1 MSKLL
6 SSVLLLSLFLFSA
19 CSTHEEKLPSNVK
32 SFEDEDR
39 LAIFALYASQQGD
52 ANSTISIF
60 EVLYEKSG
68 KKEYRDEELITLIQS
83 HQNERALKKIAIYRS
98 ELDDGVIDVKLER
111 LNIAA
116 LMELKRFD
124 EAKDKALALVEYT
137 KDEADYQQVAS
148 IYLIQGR
155 YEIALKYLQSAYAIN
170 YNEKVLDKMA
180 IILYVNL
187 NRKQEAISYL
197 ETHMRLHGCS
207 EITCMRLGSFY
218 SEENNID
225 GMLRIYTRL
234 YDNTKD
240 KKYAQTVVKLYTYKK
255 ETIALIGFLEESGA
269 DDVLLLQL
277 YTRTKNYPKVV
288 SLSDKLYAQESDP
301 YYLGQSAIFEY
312 EGAKDKNSEKMINS
326 VMHKLETVIESS
338 DDPMYLNYL
347 GYLLIDHDIDVK
359 QGMAYVREALKV
371 ESESPFYLDS
381 LAWGYYKQGQCKK
394 ALEIMKKVRVNL
406 GKDDPEV
413 SSHVKAIKKCI
424 KKEGKK
430 K

>member
-6 SSVLLLSLFLFSA
+6 SFILLSSLFLFTA
-19 CSTHEEKLPSNVK
+19 CSTHENKLPSNAK

-39 LAIFALYASQQGD
+39 LVIFALYAKQQGD

-68 KKEYRDEELITLIQS
+68 KTEYRDEELVTLIQS
-83 HQNERALKKIAIYRS
+83 RQNQRALDKIAIYKA
-98 ELDDGVIDVKLER
+98 ELDEDVVDVKLER
-111 LNIAA
+111 LKIAA
-116 LMELKRFD
+116 LMELKEFE
-124 EAKDKALALVEYT
+124 EAKVTALALLEHT
-137 KDEADYQQVAS
+137 KAEPDYQQVAS

-155 YEIALKYLQSAYAIN
+155 YEIALKYLQSAYALN
-170 YNEKVLDKMA
+170 YNEKILDRMT

-187 NRKQEAISYL
+187 DRKQEAISYL
-197 ETHMRLHGCS
+197 ETHMRLNGCS

-225 GMLRIYTRL
+225 GMLRIYTNL

-240 KKYAQTVVKLYTYKK
+240 KKYAETVVKLYTYKK
-255 ETIALIGFLEESGA
+255 ETIALISFLEKSGT

-288 SLSDKLYAQESDP
+288 GLSDKLYEKESDP

-312 EGAKDKNSEKMINS
+312 EGAKNKNDEKMINS
-326 VMHKLETVIESS
+326 VMKKLETVIESS

-359 QGMAYVREALKV
+359 QGMAYVREALKI
-371 ESESPFYLDS
+371 EKESPYYLDS

-394 ALEIMKKVRVNL
+394 ALKIMKKVRVNL
-406 GKDDPEV
+406 GKEDPEV
-413 SSHVKAIKKCI
+413 SSHVKAIEKCI
-424 KKEGKK
+424 KKGKK